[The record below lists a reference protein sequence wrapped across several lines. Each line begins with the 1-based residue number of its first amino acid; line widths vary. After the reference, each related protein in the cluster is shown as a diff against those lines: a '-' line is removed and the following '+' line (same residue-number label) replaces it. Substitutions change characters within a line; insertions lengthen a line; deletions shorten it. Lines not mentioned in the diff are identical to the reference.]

1 MTKTDIRKEYLV
13 KRRQF
18 SPEYVHKNS
27 ELIQNKI
34 YNSKWYK
41 NAKTIMIYVSFENE
55 VETHDIINS
64 ALKSGKKVIVSV
76 CTEGNTL
83 IPVEITSLNDM
94 IPNKYGILEPAVI
107 KKYTGT
113 IDVVLVPGI
122 AFDRAFNRVGF
133 GCGYYDRFL
142 CDYPDAL
149 KIGLCYNDQICD
161 EIDTDDNDIPMDIIV
176 TDEEI
181 MINND

>member
-1 MTKTDIRKEYLV
+1 MRKTDIRKEHLA
-13 KRRQF
+13 KRRKL
-18 SPEYVHKNS
+18 SPEYVHQKS
-27 ELIQNKI
+27 KHIQNKI

-41 NAKTIMIYVSFENE
+41 NADVIMIYVSFENE
-55 VETHDIINS
+55 VETHDIINC
-64 ALKSGKKVIVSV
+64 ALKSGKRVIVSV

-94 IPNKYGILEPAVI
+94 IPNKYSILEPSVI
-107 KKYTGT
+107 KKYTGN

-142 CDYPDAL
+142 SEYTDAL
-149 KIGLCYNDQICD
+149 KVGLCFNDQICYVI
-161 EIDTDDNDIPMDIIV
+161 ETDDNDIPMDIIV

-181 MINND
+181 MIKND

>member
-1 MTKTDIRKEYLV
+1 MIKTDIRKEYLV
-13 KRRQF
+13 KRRKL

-41 NAKTIMIYVSFENE
+41 NANVIMIYVSFGNE
-55 VETHDIINS
+55 VETHDIINC
-64 ALKSGKKVIVSV
+64 ALKSGKRVIVSV
-76 CTEGNTL
+76 CTDGNTL

-94 IPNKYGILEPAVI
+94 IPNKYGILEPSVI
-107 KKYTGT
+107 KKYTGN

-122 AFDRAFNRVGF
+122 AFDGAFNRVGF

-142 CDYPDAL
+142 SEYPDTL
-149 KIGLCYNDQICD
+149 KIGLGFSDQICD
-161 EIDTDDNDIPMDIIV
+161 EIETDDNDIPMDIIV

-181 MINND
+181 MIKND